1 MPFRRSIPQNL
12 LNNLMEELHRIE
24 PGAEFHGSL
33 PKISSSNGKDYFAKV
48 GSPSEAEQFEGEA
61 QSLLALG
68 AGCPELIPKVFAH
81 GVTEGRPYFVS
92 EYKNIGSLTEGA
104 SIRLG
109 ELMGTKLHRH
119 TSPNGQFG
127 FEMPT
132 YCGATRMRNGWF
144 ATWEELFSDKIGELL
159 DALKGQR
166 FGELVSKG
174 EQVRKTA
181 HRHMWQHCHSPTVL
195 GPLKIEP
202 VILHGDLWSG
212 NAGTDRNTGE
222 PAIFD
227 PSSFYGHNEFDL
239 AIARVFGGFP
249 RSFYATYH
257 KHFPKAEPVDQY
269 ELRMELY
276 EMFHYLN
283 HTVLFGGGYAS
294 SALSKMNT
302 LLKAKL

>member
-12 LNNLMEELHRIE
+12 LNNLMEELNRIE

-68 AGCPELIPKVFAH
+68 QGCPGLVPKIFAH
-81 GVTEGRPYFVS
+81 GVTDGRPYFVS

-104 SIRLG
+104 GIRLG

-127 FEMPT
+127 FEVPT

-144 ATWEELFSDKIGELL
+144 PTWEELYNDKIGELL

-166 FGELVSKG
+166 SGELVSKG
-174 EQVRKTA
+174 EQVRKTVI
-181 HRHMWQHCHSPTVL
+181 PKLL